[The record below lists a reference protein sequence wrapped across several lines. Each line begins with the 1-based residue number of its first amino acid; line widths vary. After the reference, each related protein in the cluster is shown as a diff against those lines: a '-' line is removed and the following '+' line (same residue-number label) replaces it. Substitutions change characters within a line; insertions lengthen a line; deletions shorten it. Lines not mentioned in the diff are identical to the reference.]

1 MTGMVRGRLAAF
13 FGPSI
18 VSVRGLLWFFPIGV
32 LLIVVT
38 VPKDGRVGLTD
49 ARWWLAA
56 VAAQSA
62 LTLVIA
68 ALAHLQSR
76 LSGKGSASSWR
87 AVIVLV
93 GGAVRGLV
101 LGILIDL
108 LAIPLAPEATLVL
121 RSINSAI
128 VCCLWLGFIGL
139 FIRAGQDY
147 RAQYRTLLARAVSLY
162 RAEVDGSI
170 DVEPELVEHWSSV
183 QTAMRETR
191 ARIQMRL
198 GDENVAPTGAD
209 LAAAAAVVSEAVS
222 LDVRPASH
230 GLWFTQTQTPPRLR
244 PGALIWDALSDWRL
258 PLRDIAVVLIA
269 IAFVGSIIRA
279 GLVIGAGFA
288 TLYVIFSL
296 ALLWA
301 SNRLARQFPGP
312 LVGIA
317 TVLILPWVLLIIA
330 VAIGQGILN
339 VQADNGGAAVAA
351 VTTSIVAFGGL
362 LLSRVSGER
371 RILLE
376 ALQARID
383 HSLVV
388 LLARQES
395 RRESE
400 QELGV
405 FLHHSIQS
413 ELSAL
418 ALQLGVA
425 ANSADAQLRVD
436 ARAAALERLIR
447 IQETTPPWS
456 TSLPGPDRIHEVVKS
471 WEGIASIEVS
481 LPPTEEGRPDQWK
494 LVSQAVEESIANSI
508 RAGHAD
514 RIRITVTTNAGTL
527 LLEVADNGHE
537 SVDHDHRE
545 PGLGTAWLNSVAPGM
560 WSLQRGES
568 GSTLRVEFL

>member
-1 MTGMVRGRLAAF
+1 MTGMARGRLAVF

-18 VSVRGLLWFFPIGV
+18 VSIRGLLWFFPIGV

-38 VPKDGRVGLTD
+38 VPKDGRVGLAD

-68 ALAHLQSR
+68 GLAHLQSR
-76 LSGKGSASSWR
+76 FLGERSASSWR

-93 GGAVRGLV
+93 GGAVRGFV
-101 LGILIDL
+101 LGIFISL
-108 LAIPLAPEATLVL
+108 LEMPPAPEATFLL
-121 RSINSAI
+121 RSVNSAI

-139 FIRAGQDY
+139 FIRAGEDY

-162 RAEVDGSI
+162 RAEGDGSI
-170 DVEPELVEHWSSV
+170 DVEPQLLEHWSSV
-183 QTAMRETR
+183 QSAMRETR
-191 ARIQMRL
+191 ARIQVRL
-198 GDENVAPTGAD
+198 GQENVAPTGAD

-222 LDVRPASH
+222 LDIRPASH

-269 IAFVGSIIRA
+269 IAFIGSIIRV
-279 GLVIGAGFA
+279 GLVTGAGFA

-296 ALLWA
+296 ALLWV
-301 SNRLARQFPGP
+301 SNRLARQFSGP

-317 TVLILPWVLLIIA
+317 TVFLLPWLLLLIAI
-330 VAIGQGILN
+330 AIGQAILN

-376 ALQARID
+376 SLQARID

-400 QELGV
+400 RELGV

-425 ANSADAQLRVD
+425 ANSSDARQRVD

-456 TSLPGPDRIHEVVKS
+456 TQQPGPNRIHEVLKS
-471 WEGIASIEVS
+471 WEGIASIDVS
-481 LPPTEEGRPDQWK
+481 IPPVEEGRPDQWK
-494 LVSQAVEESIANSI
+494 LVSQAIEESIANSI

-514 RIRITVTTNAGTL
+514 RIRIKISSGTGSL
-527 LLEVADNGHE
+527 LLEVADNGQE
-537 SVDHDHRE
+537 STEHAHLE
-545 PGLGTAWLNSVAPGM
+545 PGLGTAWLNSVAPRM

-568 GSTLRVEFL
+568 GSTLRVEFS

>member
-49 ARWWLAA
+49 TRWWLAA
-56 VAAQSA
+56 LAAQGA

-68 ALAHLQSR
+68 GLAHLQSR
-76 LSGKGSASSWR
+76 FLGKRSASSWR

-108 LAIPLAPEATLVL
+108 LAMPLAPEATLVL
-121 RSINSAI
+121 RSVNSAI
-128 VCCLWLGFIGL
+128 VCCLWLGLIGL
-139 FIRAGQDY
+139 FIRAGEDY

-162 RAEVDGSI
+162 RAEVDRSI

-191 ARIQMRL
+191 SRIQMRL

-222 LDVRPASH
+222 RDVRPTSH
-230 GLWFTQTQTPPRLR
+230 GLWFTQAQAPPRLR

-258 PLRDIAVVLIA
+258 PLRDIAVVLIT
-269 IAFVGSIIRA
+269 IAYVGSIIRA

-296 ALLWA
+296 ALLWV

-317 TVLILPWVLLIIA
+317 TVLLLPWVLLLIA
-330 VAIGQGILN
+330 IAIGQGILN

-376 ALQARID
+376 ALRARID
-383 HSLVV
+383 QSLVV

-425 ANSADAQLRVD
+425 ANSADAQLRVN

-456 TSLPGPDRIHEVVKS
+456 AQQSGPARIREVVMS
-471 WEGIASIEVS
+471 WEGIAIFDVT
-481 LPPTEEGRPDQWK
+481 LPPVEEGRPDQWK
-494 LVSQAVEESIANSI
+494 LISQAVEESIANSI

-514 RIRITVTTNAGTL
+514 RIRITVITNGGTL

-537 SVDHDHRE
+537 SAEHAHRE

>member
-76 LSGKGSASSWR
+76 FLGKGFASSWR

-121 RSINSAI
+121 RSVNSAI

-147 RAQYRTLLARAVSLY
+147 RAQFRTLLARAVSLY

-183 QTAMRETR
+183 QTTMRETR

-296 ALLWA
+296 ALLWV

-456 TSLPGPDRIHEVVKS
+456 TPQPGPDRIHEVVMS

-537 SVDHDHRE
+537 SAEHAHCE

>member
-18 VSVRGLLWFFPIGV
+18 VSVRSLLWFFPIGV

-49 ARWWLAA
+49 TRWWIAA
-56 VAAQSA
+56 VAAQGA

-68 ALAHLQSR
+68 GLAHLQSR
-76 LSGKGSASSWR
+76 FLGKRSASSWR

-108 LAIPLAPEATLVL
+108 LAMPLAPEATLVL
-121 RSINSAI
+121 RSVNSAI
-128 VCCLWLGFIGL
+128 VCCLWLGLIGL
-139 FIRAGQDY
+139 FIRAGEDY

-162 RAEVDGSI
+162 RAEVDRSI

-191 ARIQMRL
+191 SRIQMRL

-222 LDVRPASH
+222 LDVRPTSH
-230 GLWFTQTQTPPRLR
+230 GLWFTQAQTPPRLR

-296 ALLWA
+296 ALLWV

-317 TVLILPWVLLIIA
+317 TVLILPWVLLLIA
-330 VAIGQGILN
+330 IAIGQGILN

-456 TSLPGPDRIHEVVKS
+456 TPQPGPDRIHEVVMS
-471 WEGIASIEVS
+471 WEGIASIDVS
-481 LPPTEEGRPDQWK
+481 LPLVDEGRPNQWK

-514 RIRITVTTNAGTL
+514 RIRITVTAGAGTL

-537 SVDHDHRE
+537 SAEHAHRE

>member
-147 RAQYRTLLARAVSLY
+147 RAQFRTLLARAVSLY

-317 TVLILPWVLLIIA
+317 TVLILPWVLLLIA
-330 VAIGQGILN
+330 IAIGQGILN

-514 RIRITVTTNAGTL
+514 RIRINVTTAAGTL

-537 SVDHDHRE
+537 SGDHDHRE

>member
-1 MTGMVRGRLAAF
+1 
-13 FGPSI
+13 
-18 VSVRGLLWFFPIGV
+18 
-32 LLIVVT
+32 
-38 VPKDGRVGLTD
+38 
-49 ARWWLAA
+49 
-56 VAAQSA
+56 
-62 LTLVIA
+62 
-68 ALAHLQSR
+68 
-76 LSGKGSASSWR
+76 
-87 AVIVLV
+87 
-93 GGAVRGLV
+93 
-101 LGILIDL
+101 
-108 LAIPLAPEATLVL
+108 
-121 RSINSAI
+121 
-128 VCCLWLGFIGL
+128 
-139 FIRAGQDY
+139 
-147 RAQYRTLLARAVSLY
+147 
-162 RAEVDGSI
+162 
-170 DVEPELVEHWSSV
+170 
-183 QTAMRETR
+183 
-191 ARIQMRL
+191 
-198 GDENVAPTGAD
+198 
-209 LAAAAAVVSEAVS
+209 
-222 LDVRPASH
+222 
-230 GLWFTQTQTPPRLR
+230 
-244 PGALIWDALSDWRL
+244 
-258 PLRDIAVVLIA
+258 
-269 IAFVGSIIRA
+269 
-279 GLVIGAGFA
+279 
-288 TLYVIFSL
+288 VIFSL
-296 ALLWA
+296 ALLWL
-301 SNRLARQFPGP
+301 SNRIAKQFPGP
-312 LVGIA
+312 FVGIA
-317 TVLILPWVLLIIA
+317 TVLLLPWVLLIIA
-330 VAIGQGILN
+330 IAIGQGILN

-456 TSLPGPDRIHEVVKS
+456 TSTPGPDRIHEVVKS
-471 WEGIASIEVS
+471 WEGIASIDVS

-514 RIRITVTTNAGTL
+514 RIRIKITTGTGSL

-537 SVDHDHRE
+537 SVEPAHRE

>member
-76 LSGKGSASSWR
+76 FLGKGSASSWR

-108 LAIPLAPEATLVL
+108 LAMPLAPEATLVL
-121 RSINSAI
+121 RSVNSAI
-128 VCCLWLGFIGL
+128 ACCLWLGLIGL

-147 RAQYRTLLARAVSLY
+147 RAQFRTLLARAVSLY

-296 ALLWA
+296 ALLWV

-494 LVSQAVEESIANSI
+494 LVSQAIEESIANSI

-514 RIRITVTTNAGTL
+514 RIRISVTAGAGTL